1 MKKNILLVM
10 CAFLMAGSLSSCWLN
25 HMNNDDLSISVT
37 DADDYYKIKAEYDED
52 RTGEVQTY
60 LNKNFSP
67 NDIFASEDD
76 YMDINTELSDHTKL
90 YLKSSPGKI
99 LIRLNKDE
107 NSKESYER
115 IKKIGEGLKA
125 ELAD

>member
-1 MKKNILLVM
+1 MKKTIHFIAFALLAVSSFSA
-10 CAFLMAGSLSSCWLN
+10 CSLHNSN
-25 HMNNDDLSISVT
+25 GDNLSFSVT
-37 DADDYYKIKAEYDED
+37 DSDDYYKIKAEYDED
-52 RTGEVQTY
+52 RTGEVQKY
-60 LNKNFSP
+60 LNKSFSP
-67 NDIFASEDD
+67 NGIFTSEDD

-90 YLKSSPGKI
+90 YLKSSPGNI
-99 LIRLNKDE
+99 LIRINKDE